1 MINTITFSTGSR
13 RVIRISA
20 CHWRLPCSYFDCNP
34 SPYLGTL
41 SYNGPSSLHPQC
53 CLSEVDW
60 TLEKVDSKMTA
71 LLSYYLI
78 NRKDEF
84 RSIRKSKLPR
94 PLVFKS
100 LSHISGHPPI
110 RFDLKVSV
118 AKIRISCNLM
128 RSGKV
133 ENQLFKHTWKFWF
146 LGISFTNRI
155 INYSAP
161 TFFSLICLSVECH
174 CSDSIFMQLFLTSFS
189 RVRTLNSLS
198 FTFCS
203 LFFSVLSFSCKYLRS
218 VYLFKVVAEAMRS

>member
-41 SYNGPSSLHPQC
+41 SYNGPSSLHPQR
-53 CLSEVDW
+53 CLSEADW
-60 TLEKVDSKMTA
+60 TLEKVVFKITA

-78 NRKDEF
+78 NHKDKF
-84 RSIRKSKLPR
+84 RSIQKSKLPL
-94 PLVFKS
+94 PLVFTS
-100 LSHISGHPPI
+100 LPHINGHPPI

-118 AKIRISCNLM
+118 AKIPISCNLM

-133 ENQLFKHTWKFWF
+133 ENQLFKYTWKFWF

-161 TFFSLICLSVECH
+161 HFSAP
-174 CSDSIFMQLFLTSFS
+174 
-189 RVRTLNSLS
+189 
-198 FTFCS
+198 
-203 LFFSVLSFSCKYLRS
+203 VLCFPPYINKS
-218 VYLFKVVAEAMRS
+218 